1 MTTVQA
7 SSIGPI
13 QLTPGVQPQQVLI
26 FVIVS
31 MCGYAVFGF
40 IPLMLPY
47 VLTEQLHLPQELQ
60 GRATASVSL
69 AQQVATIIFIVLFG
83 ALADRIGR
91 RLLLTASM
99 FVMALAT
106 FLFPMSPTIYFMVA
120 FSFLLGIGQTLQTA
134 GGATSV
140 IDYPDNASRGKF
152 ISLMLVTQGLTGALL
167 VGQVGAQIP
176 RWLTDAGL
184 TAIDAGRYAFWF
196 IASFGLVA
204 SFLAARGLSVD
215 RKQQSAGAFSPKKEA
230 ATIWANL
237 KLVMAYAK
245 KNPRFRVVLLVA
257 CVLRSDFFI
266 VVTYLSLW
274 VISSARGQ
282 MVDTATS
289 LQRAGTLMAVLQV
302 AFFVTPLALAYFV
315 DRFDRIKLIMVSLAF
330 CSISFTS
337 TALVQD
343 IFGTFALVV
352 VACIGLSEGAMIIT
366 TQSLLGQEAPED
378 LRGSAMGIF
387 ILLGILG
394 VAFINVLGGYLFDTV
409 HFSAPFVLVGVLN
422 LIAFVAAL
430 TLRRRHSE

>member
-1 MTTVQA
+1 MTKA
-7 SSIGPI
+7 ESSSIGPI
-13 QLTPGVQPQQVLI
+13 RLSPGVRPQQVLI

-31 MCGYAVFGF
+31 MCGNAVFGF

-47 VLTEQLHLPQELQ
+47 VLTEQLHLPLELQ

-91 RLLLTASM
+91 RLLLAASM

-152 ISLMLVTQGLTGALL
+152 ISLMLVTQGLTGAIL
-167 VGQVGAQIP
+167 VGQIGAQIP
-176 RWLTDAGL
+176 RWLTDAGFS
-184 TAIDAGRYAFWF
+184 AVDSGRFAFWF
-196 IASFGLVA
+196 IACFGLVA
-204 SFLAARGLSVD
+204 SFLAARGLSLD
-215 RKQQSAGAFSPKKEA
+215 RKQQGTDSFSPKNEV
-230 ATIWANL
+230 ATIWENL
-237 KLVMAYAK
+237 KLVLAYAK
-245 KNPRFRVVLLVA
+245 KTPRFRVVLLVA

-274 VISSARGQ
+274 VVSSARGQ
-282 MVDTATS
+282 MVDAATG
-289 LQRAGTLMAVLQV
+289 LQRAGELMAVLHV
-302 AFFVTPLALAYFV
+302 ASFITPLALAYFV
-315 DRFDRIKLIMVSLAF
+315 DRFDRIKLIIASLAF
-330 CSISFTS
+330 CSISFAS

-343 IFGTFALVV
+343 MFGIFALVV
-352 VACIGLSEGAMIIT
+352 VASIGLSEGAMIIT

-394 VAFINVLGGYLFDTV
+394 VAFVNVLGGYLFDAV
-409 HFSAPFVLVGVLN
+409 HFSAPFVLVGILN
-422 LIAFVAAL
+422 LIAFIAAL
-430 TLRRRHSE
+430 TLRRRQSN